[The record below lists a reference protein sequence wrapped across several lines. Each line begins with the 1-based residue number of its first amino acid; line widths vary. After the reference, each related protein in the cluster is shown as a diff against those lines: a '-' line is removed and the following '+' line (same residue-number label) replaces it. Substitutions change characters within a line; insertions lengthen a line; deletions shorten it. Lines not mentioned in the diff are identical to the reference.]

1 MEMIGTALTGNEREV
16 TGMADIEK
24 VKHGLKAHTNEC
36 AWACNENCPYYE
48 PSEYGCC
55 DNLIKDALSVIEE
68 LQAEIE
74 RIQPKWISVSERMP
88 EDESD
93 IIVYCDDGEE
103 SRIVACNYDNG
114 VWFDC
119 VFNTVMVF
127 KNITHW
133 MPLPKP
139 PKKDGDGDE

>member
-1 MEMIGTALTGNEREV
+1 MKYNEFQSR
-16 TGMADIEK
+16 
-24 VKHGLKAHTNEC
+24 
-36 AWACNENCPYYE
+36 
-48 PSEYGCC
+48 
-55 DNLIKDALSVIEE
+55 
-68 LQAEIE
+68 
-74 RIQPKWISVSERMP
+74 WIPVSERIP
-88 EDESD
+88 EDGSD
-93 IIVYCDDGEE
+93 ILVYCDDGEE

-139 PKKDGDGDE
+139 PKKEGEVE

>member
-1 MEMIGTALTGNEREV
+1 MDRETIIRELYAARLIAENGSQKAEGKIGHLGCVAIKQYLDHAINFLNN
-16 TGMADIEK
+16 K
-24 VKHGLKAHTNEC
+24 
-36 AWACNENCPYYE
+36 
-48 PSEYGCC
+48 PSEADGW
-55 DNLIKDALSVIEE
+55 IPVT
-68 LQAEIE
+68 E
-74 RIQPKWISVSERMP
+74 RIPA
-88 EDESD
+88 DGSD
-93 IIVYCDDGEE
+93 ILVYCDDGEE

-139 PKKDGDGDE
+139 PKKEGEVE